1 MNVNGTDFCN
11 GTTIRNATTG
21 TIKYNSKY
29 TSASTLVAVGS
40 TYTFAYNALTNQL
53 SVKYSK

>member
-1 MNVNGTDFCN
+1 MLTVQIF
-11 GTTIRNATTG
+11 ATVQQSEMQQQVLLSIT
-21 TIKYNSKY
+21 SKY
-29 TSASTLVAVGS
+29 TSASTLVAVGG